1 MSTPNQDTQAKTF
14 ADTVNEVVGQMT
26 QGEDGKWILP
36 ESVDKNNEALVFA
49 VNAEKR
55 RRDTQAAYT
64 RTAQEKARLEAE
76 NKHLA
81 EGWQKDFS
89 SSLTTEQQAE
99 LEELKVTDPEA
110 WRLKLNELE
119 ETRRNK
125 FNETRKTIQQKAVGE
140 SEVEYRQRA
149 LQEFSEAHPDL
160 KLTDDVIQN
169 DIPPRITK
177 QLEAGEITFG
187 DFLAKVAEYMTK
199 GRVVKPTEEKP
210 NGGIDLGTAPGGS
223 LPDGNAIKEASK
235 TQYQDEI
242 Y

>member
-1 MSTPNQDTQAKTF
+1 MSIPNQDTQTKSF

-55 RRDTQAAYT
+55 RRDTQAAFT

-76 NKHLA
+76 NRHLA

-119 ETRRNK
+119 ETRRNQ

-140 SEVEYRQRA
+140 SELEYRQRL
-149 LQEFSEAHPDL
+149 LQEFSEAHPAL

-177 QLEAGEITFG
+177 QLESGEITFG

-199 GRVVKPTEEKP
+199 GRVVKPTEDKP

-223 LPDGNAIKEASK
+223 MPDGAAIKEVSK

>member
-1 MSTPNQDTQAKTF
+1 MSTPSPDTQTKSF

-26 QGEDGKWILP
+26 QGEDGKWLLP
-36 ESVDKNNEALVFA
+36 EGVDKNNEALVFA

-55 RRDTQAAYT
+55 RRDTQAAFT

-119 ETRRNK
+119 ETRRNQ

-140 SEVEYRQRA
+140 SELEYRQRA

-160 KLTDDVIQN
+160 QLTDDVIQN

-177 QLEAGEITFG
+177 QLESGEITFG
-187 DFLAKVAEYMTK
+187 DFLSKVAEYMTK
-199 GRVVKPTEEKP
+199 DRVVKPTEEKP

-223 LPDGNAIKEASK
+223 MPDGAAIKEASK

>member
-1 MSTPNQDTQAKTF
+1 MSTPDQDTQTKSF
-14 ADTVNEVVGQMT
+14 ADTVNEAVSQMT
-26 QGEDGKWILP
+26 QGEDGKWSLP
-36 ESVDKNNEALVFA
+36 DSVDKGNEALVYA
-49 VNAEKR
+49 VNSERR

-64 RTAQEKARLEAE
+64 RTSQEKARLEAE

-89 SSLTTEQQAE
+89 SSMTTEQQAE

-110 WRLKLNELE
+110 WRIKLNELE
-119 ETRRNK
+119 NARQAK
-125 FNETRKTIQQKAVGE
+125 FNETRTSIQQKAVGE
-140 SEVEYRQRA
+140 SELDYRQRA

-169 DIPPRITK
+169 DIPPRLTK
-177 QLEAGEITFG
+177 QLENGEVTFG
-187 DFLAKVAEYMTK
+187 AFLDKVAEYMTK
-199 GRVVKPTEEKP
+199 GRVVKPTEEVP
-210 NGGIDLGTAPGGS
+210 NGGVDLGKAAGGS

-235 TQYQDEI
+235 TQYNDEI